1 MYFLYPL
8 YIIISLVGIYF
19 LLLSKQ
25 RENSLKN
32 RLMTAQEKEREK
44 MDADELLSDRN
55 ISSVEKIMRKS
66 NKLISLTSLLDKN
79 IIVKALFISFIS
91 ILLFILNAIEI
102 LNFSTSTLLIIVLLV
117 VVAVI
122 LLPDRLKKGAIK
134 SGIKRI
140 SNDLPFIIDMMA
152 VCIQSGMTVEKSL
165 RYLAD
170 NTSDINRDIA
180 ALLDRTMLK
189 AEVSGIGAALDL
201 LYEEV
206 PCIEI
211 RMFCSTLQ
219 QSIKYGS
226 SMYEQLLELSKEIR
240 ELQLLQA
247 EEKISSLSA
256 KMTIPMIIFI
266 MLPILAMVAG
276 PGILRMLQEWGKL

>member
-8 YIIISLVGIYF
+8 YIIISLVGVYF

-44 MDADELLSDRN
+44 MDADELLSDKN

-66 NKLISLTSLLDKN
+66 NKLITLTSLLDKN
-79 IIVKALFISFIS
+79 VIVKALFVCFIS
-91 ILLFILNAIEI
+91 ILLFILNATEI
-102 LNFSTSTLLIIVLLV
+102 INFSISTLSIIILIVIVV
-117 VVAVI
+117 VI
-122 LLPDRLKKGAIK
+122 LLPDKIKKGAIR

-240 ELQLLQA
+240 EMQLLQA

-256 KMTIPMIIFI
+256 KMTIPMILFI

>member
-25 RENSLKN
+25 RESSLKN
-32 RLMTAQEKEREK
+32 RLMTAQEKEKAK
-44 MDADELLSDRN
+44 MDADELLSDKN

-66 NKLISLTSLLDKN
+66 NKFIILTSLLDKN
-79 IIVKALFISFIS
+79 VIVKFLFICFIS
-91 ILLFILNAIEI
+91 LALFILNATGII
-102 LNFSTSTLLIIVLLV
+102 NFSTSTLSIIILGIVIV
-117 VVAVI
+117 VI
-122 LLPDRLKKGAIK
+122 LLPDKLKKGAIR

-152 VCIQSGMTVEKSL
+152 ICIQSGMTVEKSL

-189 AEVSGIGAALDL
+189 ADVSGIEAALDL

-206 PCIEI
+206 PSTEI

-226 SMYEQLLELSKEIR
+226 SMYEQLLDLSKEIR
-240 ELQLLQA
+240 EMQLLQA

-256 KMTIPMIIFI
+256 KMTIPMILFI
-266 MLPILAMVAG
+266 LLPILAMVAG
-276 PGILRMLQEWGKL
+276 PGILRMVQEWGKL

>member
-8 YIIISLVGIYF
+8 YIIISLVGVYF

-44 MDADELLSDRN
+44 MDADELLSDKN

-66 NKLISLTSLLDKN
+66 NKLITLTSLLDKN
-79 IIVKALFISFIS
+79 VIVKALFVCFIS
-91 ILLFILNAIEI
+91 ILLFILNATEI
-102 LNFSTSTLLIIVLLV
+102 INFSISTLSIIILIVIVV
-117 VVAVI
+117 VI
-122 LLPDRLKKGAIK
+122 LLPDKIKKGAIR
-134 SGIKRI
+134 SGIKKI

-240 ELQLLQA
+240 EMQLLQA

-256 KMTIPMIIFI
+256 KMTIPMILFI

>member
-8 YIIISLVGIYF
+8 YIIICLTGLYF
-19 LLLSKQ
+19 FWLGKQ
-25 RENSLKN
+25 RQRSLKN
-32 RLMTAQEKEREK
+32 RLMTAQEKEKEQ
-44 MDADELLSDRN
+44 MDAAELLSDKN

-66 NKLISLTSLLDKN
+66 NKMITLTSLLDKN
-79 IIVKALFISFIS
+79 IMVKAIFIGS
-91 ILLFILNAIEI
+91 ITLLLLILNSTGITNLSSNVLAVII
-102 LNFSTSTLLIIVLLV
+102 LFVMLIG
-117 VVAVI
+117 I
-122 LLPDRLKKGAIK
+122 LLPDKLKKSAIRA
-134 SGIKRI
+134 GIKRI

-170 NTSDINRDIA
+170 NTSNINRDIA
-180 ALLDRTMLK
+180 ALLDRAMLK
-189 AEVSGIGAALDL
+189 ADVSGIVAALDL

-240 ELQLLQA
+240 EMQLLQA
-247 EEKISSLSA
+247 EERISSLSA
-256 KMTIPMIIFI
+256 KMTIPMIILI
-266 MLPILAMVAG
+266 MMPILVMVAG
-276 PGILRMLQEWGKL
+276 PGIIRMIQEWSKA

>member
-8 YIIISLVGIYF
+8 YIIISLVGVYF

-44 MDADELLSDRN
+44 MDADELLSDKN

-66 NKLISLTSLLDKN
+66 NKVITLTSLLDKN
-79 IIVKALFISFIS
+79 VIVKALFVCFIS
-91 ILLFILNAIEI
+91 ILLFILNATEI
-102 LNFSTSTLLIIVLLV
+102 INFSISTLSIIILIVIVV
-117 VVAVI
+117 VI
-122 LLPDRLKKGAIK
+122 LLPDKIKKGAIR

-240 ELQLLQA
+240 EMQLLQA

-256 KMTIPMIIFI
+256 KMTIPMILFI